1 ARRVSQVRTGE
12 SSWYGMGLWIE
23 DIKDVRVISHGGSM
37 FGYKSNFFFV
47 PDAGVGGVI
56 LTNADSG
63 RGVARAIIVRTLEV
77 LYDGMPEAGESLLS
91 GGREARVFVE
101 GEQRNWRVPAGPSA
115 VRGLAGS
122 CGTAARRRQVDEKG
136 A

>member
-1 ARRVSQVRTGE
+1 LLGGGVWQVRTGE

-23 DIKDVRVISHGGSM
+23 DFKDVRVISHGGSM

-63 RGVARAIIVRTLEV
+63 RRVARAIIVRTLEG
-77 LYDGMPEAGESLLS
+77 LYDGK
-91 GGREARVFVE
+91 REAEGSLSSGVRETRVVVE
-101 GEQRNWRVPAGPSA
+101 GGER
-115 VRGLAGS
+115 
-122 CGTAARRRQVDEKG
+122 K
-136 A
+136 